1 MGWHASH
8 AVARRVD
15 AGLYIV
21 QVVERSS
28 DHLRVGRGGEEERQL
43 LNE

>member
-1 MGWHASH
+1 MRAG
-8 AVARRVD
+8 VACTD
-15 AGLYIV
+15 TGLCV
-21 QVVERSS
+21 LQVVKQSS